1 MWGKLKTKYRIQ
13 VKRDTVLKTLREED
27 PEKTLKKNQSQLFKQ
42 VMCVMQMKT
51 IKSNHTVFLYML
63 A

>member
-27 PEKTLKKNQSQLFKQ
+27 PEETLKKNQGQLFEQ

-51 IKSNHTVFLYML
+51 TK
-63 A
+63 

>member
-27 PEKTLKKNQSQLFKQ
+27 PEETLKKNQGQLFEQ
-42 VMCVMQMKT
+42 VMRVMQMKT
-51 IKSNHTVFLYML
+51 TKSNHTVFPYML